1 VTEGLKVNKA
11 IICIAAIVSL
21 SGGPVVV
28 AREDLFAGPLAG
40 NCGDDVQC
48 TADFEKIGKH
58 YEMKVRVSDHMNDKE
73 TVCQFIV
80 EMKPLAFDL
89 LVGDLDGDQVK
100 AVHMRTQDVVISGLP
115 KDECSGAV
123 VNGAYRQ
130 FFDE

>member
-1 VTEGLKVNKA
+1 MNGA
-11 IICIAAIVSL
+11 IIFIAAVMSL
-21 SGGPVVV
+21 FAGT
-28 AREDLFAGPLAG
+28 AAAAMEDLFDGPLAG
-40 NCGDDVQC
+40 NCGNDVQC
-48 TADFEKIGKH
+48 TADFKKIGEH

-89 LVGDLDGDQVK
+89 LVGDLDGDQIK
-100 AVHMRTQDVVISGLP
+100 AVHMPTQDVVISGLP

-123 VNGAYRQ
+123 VNGPYRQ